1 MPFNASPCNIFML
14 RLLIAV
20 CALFQ
25 CAQGEDQLTRLYSE
39 RNPKHAD
46 IVTVNIRKAVIEY
59 VLDEEYAVKRY
70 GPIESW
76 DTSEVTDMSYL
87 FFHGRC
93 SENSLI
99 DICIKRLKN
108 FDEDISAWDVS
119 SVTKFESMFFSSERF
134 NADISAW
141 DTSNAE
147 NMSRF
152 FYGSRAFNADISA
165 WDVNSVTE
173 NNMMLKGATS
183 FVHDLTS
190 WTLANTN

>member
-119 SVTKFESMFFSSERF
+119 SVSDMSKGKIQTCVKEFMAMFNLKIKCALMFL
-134 NADISAW
+134 I
-141 DTSNAE
+141 
-147 NMSRF
+147 
-152 FYGSRAFNADISA
+152 GSGN
-165 WDVNSVTE
+165 
-173 NNMMLKGATS
+173 
-183 FVHDLTS
+183 
-190 WTLANTN
+190 